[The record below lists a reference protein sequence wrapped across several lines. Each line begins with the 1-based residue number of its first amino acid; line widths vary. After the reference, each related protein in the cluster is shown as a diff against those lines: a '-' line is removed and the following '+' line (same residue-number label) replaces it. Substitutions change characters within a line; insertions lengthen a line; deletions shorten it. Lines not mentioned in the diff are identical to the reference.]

1 MAFQPTAVI
10 FDYGNVLCAPQPP
23 SDLQEM
29 ARIFDM
35 PEDVYLPIYWRYRL
49 PYDEARMDA
58 NSYWN
63 QVASDCER
71 TVTEEQIGEL
81 SGIDVRSWSHPNPV
95 MVEWARELRQAG
107 VRTAVLSNMPMD
119 LRVYL
124 TDVVRWLPE
133 FDHMTFSCDVRLV
146 KPKTEIYEHC
156 LNGLGVRASEA
167 LFLDDRPENIAEARR
182 LGIHTIEFTTPEA
195 AIAAMDGQFTLPVPI
210 AC

>member
-58 NSYWN
+58 TSYWN

-71 TVTEEQIGEL
+71 TVTEEQIRQL
-81 SGIDVRSWSHPNPV
+81 TGIDVRSWSHPNPV